1 VRALGRGKTA
11 SWPLDVWLTVWIRT
25 PECPLRWVVLGR
37 RSRNKRSRI
46 DSVGAVDLDL
56 CGYRCFPVHRG
67 LDLMLGVGSDPTAEI
82 GRYPFGPGCLSEE
95 TLDL

>member
-1 VRALGRGKTA
+1 MNRFGWG
-11 SWPLDVWLTVWIRT
+11 
-25 PECPLRWVVLGR
+25 
-37 RSRNKRSRI
+37 
-46 DSVGAVDLDL
+46 VDLDL

-82 GRYPFGPGCLSEE
+82 GRYPFGPGCLLEE